1 MFVALTILSILVAI
15 ALTFIVIIQNSKGG
29 GLSSTFGAS
38 NASQVLG
45 ARRSG
50 DLVETMTWYLAGG
63 LAIMCFLAAV
73 AGKPDTA
80 PSGLFQDRSA
90 EAAFTP
96 GNTSATEMPATAPA
110 DDANSGAIQ
119 PSESEDGN

>member
-1 MFVALTILSILVAI
+1 MFATVLTIIAILIAL

-45 ARRSG
+45 ARRSS

-63 LAIMCFLAAV
+63 LAVLCFLASI
-73 AGKPDTA
+73 AGKPDSA
-80 PSGLFQDRSA
+80 KVGLEMDRSV
-90 EAAFTP
+90 EAAFNP
-96 GNTSATEMPATAPA
+96 GNTSATQLPAAEVPA
-110 DDANSGAIQ
+110 EAQ
-119 PSESEDGN
+119 PEEGGN